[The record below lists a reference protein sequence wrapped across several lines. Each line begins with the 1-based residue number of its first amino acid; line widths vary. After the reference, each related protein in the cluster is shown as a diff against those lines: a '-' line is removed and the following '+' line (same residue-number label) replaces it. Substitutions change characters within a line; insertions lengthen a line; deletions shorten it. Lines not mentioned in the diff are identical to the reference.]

1 MARVT
6 VAVSGLTA
14 FLQVF
19 RASNIK
25 MSKRLQSG
33 VGHGSREA
41 AGLPASPKKCERGDS
56 AKVLCFYSESAS

>member
-6 VAVSGLTA
+6 VPGSGLTA

-19 RASNIK
+19 RAGSIK
-25 MSKRLQSG
+25 VGKRLQSG
-33 VGHGSREA
+33 VGYGSREA